1 MAGLVTLHPTPAYL
15 DSLPV
20 KMFEYMSAGLPVIAS
35 DFPLWREIIEGNDC
49 GLCIDPLD
57 PAAIAAAID
66 ALVSNPARAEQ
77 MGRNGRAAVEQHFN
91 WANEERKL
99 LQLYEDILI

>member
-1 MAGLVTLHPTPAYL
+1 
-15 DSLPV
+15 
-20 KMFEYMSAGLPVIAS
+20 
-35 DFPLWREIIEGNDC
+35 
-49 GLCIDPLD
+49 
-57 PAAIAAAID
+57 
-66 ALVSNPARAEQ
+66 